1 LWPET
6 VELVKWWRVDLEQRL
21 KRELKSSERM
31 LLTDKGTSLYRDSSR
46 NAQTSFA
53 NEWSRLHARVAKAE
67 GKDAVPRLPFGT
79 LRDQMSNWL
88 GSDQNRAV
96 LASVA
101 LAHGIPHKGDKLLYK
116 HYSNRPWAHLFE
128 AQKEYRQL
136 LQPMF
141 DEAPDPLSVHDPLT
155 SQIADLWNSGNQDLR
170 AIAKACDVHI
180 VTVRRKLREL
190 RVI

>member
-1 LWPET
+1 
-6 VELVKWWRVDLEQRL
+6 
-21 KRELKSSERM
+21 M
-31 LLTDKGTSLYRDSSR
+31 
-46 NAQTSFA
+46 
-53 NEWSRLHARVAKAE
+53 
-67 GKDAVPRLPFGT
+67 PRPFGK

-141 DEAPDPLSVHDPLT
+141 DEVPDPLAIHDPPT
-155 SQIADLWNSGNQDLR
+155 KSNR
-170 AIAKACDVHI
+170 
-180 VTVRRKLREL
+180 
-190 RVI
+190 

>member
-1 LWPET
+1 
-6 VELVKWWRVDLEQRL
+6 
-21 KRELKSSERM
+21 
-31 LLTDKGTSLYRDSSR
+31 
-46 NAQTSFA
+46 
-53 NEWSRLHARVAKAE
+53 
-67 GKDAVPRLPFGT
+67 
-79 LRDQMSNWL
+79 MSNWL

-141 DEAPDPLSVHDPLT
+141 DEVPDPLSVHDPLT
-155 SQIADLWNSGNQDLR
+155 SQIVDLWNSGNQDLR

-180 VTVRRKLREL
+180 ATVRRKLRDCDLCRRRPENVAPGGEWRSDEKRSAQMITCSGHFRFSENPKSFEL
-190 RVI
+190 ACYWGQVCTPIWSSGLRFAVAF